1 MGFVARVRDDAD
13 GGDARDGGDGDVGAR
28 TRGIRVVDV
37 VRRARRR
44 GDVERRPG
52 EERVRRRRGR
62 GHEGV

>member
-52 EERVRRRRGR
+52 ERGYA
-62 GHEGV
+62 GAAGEGR